1 VIEEGD
7 ISASLFY
14 ASMLLTAALREPITT
29 MHILLKESE
38 TSSQKRQ
45 QKRTNLSMKLAS
57 AGFV

>member
-1 VIEEGD
+1 
-7 ISASLFY
+7 
-14 ASMLLTAALREPITT
+14 MLLTAALREPITT

-45 QKRTNLSMKLAS
+45 QERTNLSIKLAS